1 MTPIGTSE
9 APEIEFWFEFGSNY
23 SPLSV
28 MRIEGAARPHG
39 IRVVWK
45 PFLLSP
51 IFRDL
56 GFETSSFVLQKEKGA
71 YVWQDMA
78 RQCRKYGLRWV
89 QPTTFPRL
97 SVLPARIASAGLERA
112 PSAAGSE
119 FLSSSIRCC
128 RHRQQVHTV
137 ALLQLPDESMIYP
150 QIFTERSY
158 WPWRDG
164 QGNITPDCV
173 VPLILLGRTRCW
185 VLDF

>member
-1 MTPIGTSE
+1 MSGRTWRASVASTGC
-9 APEIEFWFEFGSNY
+9 GGC
-23 SPLSV
+23 SP
-28 MRIEGAARPHG
+28 
-39 IRVVWK
+39 
-45 PFLLSP
+45 
-51 IFRDL
+51 
-56 GFETSSFVLQKEKGA
+56 Q
-71 YVWQDMA
+71 
-78 RQCRKYGLRWV
+78 
-89 QPTTFPRL
+89 TFPRL

-119 FLSSSIRCC
+119 FLVLRLRCC

-173 VPLILLGRTRCW
+173 IPLNTSRTHALLGVGFLVCHVCAVCLVTLPIVSSHRLGDR
-185 VLDF
+185 VSPRKGLHVAIRY